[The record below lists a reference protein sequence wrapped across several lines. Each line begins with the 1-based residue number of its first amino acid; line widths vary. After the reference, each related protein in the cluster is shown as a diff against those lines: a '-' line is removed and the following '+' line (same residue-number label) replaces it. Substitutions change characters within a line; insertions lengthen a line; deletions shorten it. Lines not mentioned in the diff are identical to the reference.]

1 MKICLLEAF
10 FTGSHKSWAEA
21 YRHFSQHEVDILSLP
36 GRHWKWRMH
45 GAAITL
51 AQQYLSS
58 SKQADLLLATDL
70 LDLNIFLSLTRS
82 QTNGI
87 PTALYFHENQLT
99 YPWSPTDPDVALKR
113 DNHYAFIQ
121 YASALAAD
129 QLFFNS
135 AYHQHSF
142 LSHLPDFLKQF
153 PDFKTLDQLPALEAK
168 AQVLPLGLDLS
179 YLDGFK
185 TDRLEGPPVLL
196 WNHRWE
202 YDKNPEAFYEALIK
216 LVADH
221 IDFRLIVLGESFPK
235 SPSVFKKIQHTF
247 YKQLL
252 HFGYAADKA
261 DYAKFLWQADIIP
274 VTSNQDFFGGSVVEA
289 IYADC
294 IPLLPNR
301 LAYAEHIP
309 EALHATYMYQSEED
323 FYPRLKSLILNF
335 KTHKPDAALKQ
346 LVKRYNWRNLAPR
359 YDAVFA
365 AMAK

>member
-1 MKICLLEAF
+1 MKIHLLEAF
-10 FTGSHKSWAEA
+10 FSGSHKSWAEA
-21 YRHFSQHEVDILSLP
+21 YQKYSQHEVDILSLP

-51 AQQYLSS
+51 AQQYLNS

-87 PTALYFHENQLT
+87 PTAFYFHENQLT

-168 AQVLPLGLDLS
+168 SQVLPLGLDLS

-202 YDKNPEAFYEALIK
+202 YDKNPEAFYEALVK

-221 IDFRLIVLGESFPK
+221 IDFRLIILGESFPK
-235 SPSVFKKIQHTF
+235 SPPAFKKIQQEF
-247 YKQLL
+247 YKQIL

-274 VTSNQDFFGGSVVEA
+274 VTSYQDFFGGSVVEA

-294 IPLLPNR
+294 IPLLPKR
-301 LAYAEHIP
+301 LAYGEHIP
-309 EALHATYMYQSEED
+309 EALHAKYMYQSEEE
-323 FYPRLKSLILNF
+323 FYPRLKALLLNF
-335 KTHKPDAALKQ
+335 KNHKPDAELKQ

-365 AMAK
+365 TMDK